1 MKPFLVP
8 PGDLEKEK
16 RRLQDIL
23 AKGKESEPLK
33 RKPTP
38 QEQQD
43 EVSSDPPDRFKERES
58 PPIHLGVQGPGVG
71 GWKTRGR
78 IRNRTTE
85 PPDRVPLCSG
95 EGNRGQEGIPE

>member
-23 AKGKESEPLK
+23 AKGKESESPK

-38 QEQQD
+38 PEQQD
-43 EVSSDPPDRFKERES
+43 GVSSDPPDRFKECES
-58 PPIHLGVQGPGVG
+58 LPIHLGVQGPMVG
-71 GWKTRGR
+71 SWKTRER

-85 PPDRVPLCSG
+85 PPDRVPFCSG